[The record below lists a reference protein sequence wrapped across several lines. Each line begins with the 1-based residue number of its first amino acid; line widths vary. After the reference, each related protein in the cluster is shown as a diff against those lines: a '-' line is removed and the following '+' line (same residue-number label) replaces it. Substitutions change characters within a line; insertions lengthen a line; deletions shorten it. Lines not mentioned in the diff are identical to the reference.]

1 MYGIANIPFMYLFC
15 RKKSVSAGFAA
26 FVITSLFF
34 GIILTISVQG
44 LIELEDNYY
53 SSLGH
58 TLKIIF
64 ILGLPQVGLAHSVM
78 ILSGKTVENY
88 NWGVMPKIKHIG
100 ICMQESN
107 PCCDGK
113 SCWVISFKSF
123 KKIQLF

>member
-1 MYGIANIPFMYLFC
+1 MYGAANIPFMYLFC

-26 FVITSLFF
+26 FVIMSLFF

-44 LIELEDNYY
+44 LIELEDDYY
-53 SSLGH
+53 SRLGG

-64 ILGLPQVGLAHSVM
+64 IIVLPQVGLAHSLM
-78 ILSGKTVENY
+78 ILSGKAVENY
-88 NWGVMPKIKHIG
+88 NWIVMPRLKHIS

-113 SCWVISFKSF
+113 TFFLKPYFLS
-123 KKIQLF
+123 